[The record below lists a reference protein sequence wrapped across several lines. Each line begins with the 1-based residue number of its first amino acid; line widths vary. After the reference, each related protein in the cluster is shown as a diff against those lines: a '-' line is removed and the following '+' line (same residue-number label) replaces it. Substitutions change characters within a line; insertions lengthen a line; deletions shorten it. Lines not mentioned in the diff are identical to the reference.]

1 MKIIHSV
8 SELII
13 FRNSLDPA
21 VKVALVP
28 TMGALH
34 SGHLALLTEAKEKAD
49 FVIISI
55 FVNPL
60 QFGQNEDLNK
70 YPRTLEA
77 DLELCKSVNVDLV
90 FIPNPEEIYPE
101 SQENITKII
110 PREKVANCL
119 CGKTR
124 PNHFAGVLT
133 IVLKLFNLSLPRLA
147 YFGEKDFQQ
156 LTLIRLM
163 VKDLNLNIQIMPIS
177 IIRSDSGLALSSRNK
192 YLNSDELIKASQIYS
207 TLIKTAQNIKKG
219 MQINNAL
226 EFARG
231 SLTKE
236 GFTIDYLEARSE
248 NDLEIINNTNL
259 INLPFRLFI
268 AVYFGANK
276 TRLIDNLKVI

>member
-13 FRNSLDPA
+13 FRNSLNPTL
-21 VKVALVP
+21 KVALVP

-34 SGHLALLTEAKEKAD
+34 SGHLALLKQAKEKAD

-60 QFGQNEDLNK
+60 QFGQNEDLSK

-90 FIPNPEEIYPE
+90 FIPNSEEIYPE

-133 IVLKLFNLSLPRLA
+133 IVLKLFNLTLPHLA

-163 VKDLNLNIQIMPIS
+163 VKDLNLNIQIIPIS

-192 YLNSDELIKASQIYS
+192 YLNSNELIKASQIYS
-207 TLIKTAQNIKKG
+207 TLNQTAQNIKNG
-219 MQINNAL
+219 IQINNAL
-226 EFARG
+226 EFAIG
-231 SLTKE
+231 ILTE
-236 GFTIDYLEARSE
+236 AGFIIDYLEARSE
-248 NDLEIINNTNL
+248 NDLEIINNTN
-259 INLPFRLFI
+259 NTNFAFRLFI